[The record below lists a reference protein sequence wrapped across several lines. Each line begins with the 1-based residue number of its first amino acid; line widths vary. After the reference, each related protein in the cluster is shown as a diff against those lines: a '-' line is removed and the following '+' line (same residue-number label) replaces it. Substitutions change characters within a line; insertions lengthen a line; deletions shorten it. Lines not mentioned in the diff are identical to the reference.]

1 MQKYKKMVNVTINSV
16 DCVTSQLHKKH
27 KIDENTDY
35 KYFPASVAAICYST
49 VGWSRS
55 SCEPEWT
62 DCVEAFAALSGTHR
76 IVIGVAK
83 G

>member
-1 MQKYKKMVNVTINSV
+1 MAILIDEYGGVSGIVSIEDLIEEVMGNIDDEYDDSEAK
-16 DCVTSQLHKKH
+16 LH

-55 SCEPEWT
+55 SCEPE
-62 DCVEAFAALSGTHR
+62 
-76 IVIGVAK
+76 
-83 G
+83 